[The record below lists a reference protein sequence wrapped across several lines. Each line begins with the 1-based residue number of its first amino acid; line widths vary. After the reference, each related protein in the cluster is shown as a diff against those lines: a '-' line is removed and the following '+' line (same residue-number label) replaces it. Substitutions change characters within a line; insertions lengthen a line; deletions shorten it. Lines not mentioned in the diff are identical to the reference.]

1 MERLSKDIVRL
12 FSSQTVCRQFR
23 SELTWL
29 HRVVDPY
36 TDDRTTN
43 LGPAGPQ
50 WIQGRAPMHKYS
62 RTIEASGGD
71 LMALDIV
78 APTLSLYKTVSYA
91 VPFGHSTARHPE
103 LTIVTHLLQTLFAY
117 G

>member
-1 MERLSKDIVRL
+1 
-12 FSSQTVCRQFR
+12 
-23 SELTWL
+23 
-29 HRVVDPY
+29 
-36 TDDRTTN
+36 
-43 LGPAGPQ
+43 
-50 WIQGRAPMHKYS
+50 MHKYS